1 MVNSAKRKG
10 RLWDAY
16 AFRGFR
22 PRQPCCDRSTIG
34 ERKKGDL
41 ADLFAYKFRS
51 MNQLDLLGYSVD
63 DEVCLAYLEAVA
75 SHENFYCDLKRS

>member
-1 MVNSAKRKG
+1 MANSAKRKR

-22 PRQPCCDRSTIG
+22 PRQPCCGRSTVG

-51 MNQLDLLGYSVD
+51 MNQLYLPGYSVD

-75 SHENFYCDLKRS
+75 SQTNFYCDLTRS